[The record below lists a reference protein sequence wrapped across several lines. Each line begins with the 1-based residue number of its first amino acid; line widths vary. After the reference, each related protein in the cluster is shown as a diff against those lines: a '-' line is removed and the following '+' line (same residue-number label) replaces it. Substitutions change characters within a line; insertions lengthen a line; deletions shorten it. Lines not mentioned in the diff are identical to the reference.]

1 MEQEFE
7 YIQLLDSYRKLKK
20 ENDKLKKV
28 LSLENMSDLD
38 VLINNCIKYNR
49 KQFRKIAIELQLTDY
64 DFKNF
69 ERVKNL
75 IKFLENFCNE
85 LSSMTGVGE

>member
-1 MEQEFE
+1 MQELE
-7 YIQLLDSYRKLKK
+7 YIQLLDSYKKLKK

-28 LSLENMSDLD
+28 LSLENVSDLD
-38 VLINNCIKYNR
+38 ALINSCIKYNR

-64 DFKNF
+64 DFQNF
-69 ERVKNL
+69 ERVKAL

-85 LSSMTGVGE
+85 LNSMTGVGE